1 MGEMHIE
8 LFSVFIAA
16 VLYMIVGALWYS
28 KYLFGPAWLKLCHM
42 KESELQ
48 KNKINFLWSFV
59 VGLIIAYFLA
69 FFEASLEITTV
80 SDGMFVGFCFW
91 LGFVATT
98 QIGSVIWCK
107 TPFRFFLINT
117 GCKLLS
123 FLVMGGV
130 IGA

>member
-1 MGEMHIE
+1 MGEMQIE

-16 VLYMIVGALWYS
+16 VLYVIIGAVWYS
-28 KYLFGPAWLKLCHM
+28 KYLCGPAWLKLCRM
-42 KESELQ
+42 KESEM
-48 KNKINFLWSFV
+48 KHHKINILWSFL
-59 VGLIIAYFLA
+59 VGFVIAYFLA

-80 SDGMFVGFCFW
+80 TDGMFVAFCFW

-98 QIGSVIWCK
+98 QIGAVIWCK
-107 TPFRFFLINT
+107 TPFKFFLINT